1 MDERQKIG
9 NFLIKNGWKYDGT
22 DDDYLLYD
30 CEGRASVNIGKD
42 EIVFISDIGDFAH
55 IPLNY
60 YALVGFVYVNRIILP
75 VI

>member
-1 MDERQKIG
+1 MNERQKIH
-9 NFLIKNGWKYDGT
+9 NFLKKNGWQYNEKDEEYSH
-22 DDDYLLYD
+22 YD
-30 CEGRASVNIGKD
+30 CDGRVSVDVGND
-42 EIVFISDIGDFAH
+42 EIVFVGDIGDFAH